1 MKYKLLC
8 LFTITLTS
16 GLISSNSFENSFDFG
31 GIESAHDVIFHQGE
45 YYFVGKTDTDLLIG
59 CVDSMGELDRYSV
72 YFYGDSVNGMA
83 IEEGVN
89 DGLVVLANIHAAIG
103 DSILIM
109 HIDEDLTTVYGTI
122 TFGADSDYVSMRGY
136 DLLLNNIPIFS
147 NGYLIAGELEDI
159 SGYTTPMLLNIND
172 TTFTEEWRRQ
182 YFVDVSGG
190 LRGVCANQQSG
201 MLGMIGFEIAASG
214 YNDVMMIIGF
224 QEGIFCTKRLF
235 GDPLLDEFGLG
246 IAETPDGFLLSSSE
260 PRSVGIGSDLWLIN
274 WRLSDSSIIWDSLYT
289 IADSMHH
296 EAREI
301 VNQSDSGFVLGGLT
315 SYFGLIQGVFCLK
328 INQLGQQ
335 QWVNYYDQ
343 SIQRGAFSI
352 NKADQGFILA
362 GSSFDTIWSSG
373 TEDVYLLKVDSLG
386 NLHQECYSVY
396 GDPAT
401 DERSTSMAISEQSG
415 YILGGNKQ
423 VNRDD
428 QDFYL
433 VKTDPWG
440 GLIWDDYY
448 GAGGTDEILHS
459 VSYSE
464 ILGQYILLGQTIE
477 QDTVKSVLCYVLPDG
492 TLNQFST
499 GDPHTTLNCFLEFE
513 ENKAKGFILI
523 GSTQS
528 TTKDT
533 IINIEVKRYDNM
545 GNPVWQY
552 IYTIPGDQIPNN
564 ATDLQF
570 INDALGGFILIGSTQ
585 STTKDDLHN
594 LFLMNIHP
602 DGQLGWQC
610 SYFPGEGYGL
620 IQEEMNVYSTGY
632 ALGNDSVKDVFVMC
646 LSGDSVPAWTS
657 IPDLVGDQV
666 GYDLMLIEDTLVVS
680 GYSRGSI
687 HSPHNYDNVMI
698 MKFDKLSGDYLG
710 MAELFEDG
718 NQRGYDCFYTYDNC
732 YAING
737 FTDYNG
743 TDPADALFMKTYP
756 PYSPVVSVE
765 EELPVNIND
774 YVQIAELY
782 SPQPAV
788 FNDRTLIGFTI
799 KSNCLV
805 DVAIYDITGREVRV
819 LANSV
824 GFSPGYYEY
833 VWDSRDNSGV
843 TVSPG
848 TYFIRLTVNQQNLME
863 KAVLIK

>member
-1 MKYKLLC
+1 MKYKLILVFIIVFSNF
-8 LFTITLTS
+8 LFSTNT
-16 GLISSNSFENSFDFG
+16 FEKSFDLG
-31 GIESAHDVIFHQGE
+31 GIEGTHDVIFHQGE
-45 YYFVGKTDTDLLIG
+45 YYFVGRADTMLLVG
-59 CVDSMGELDRYSV
+59 AVDSTGQNFRYSC
-72 YFYGDSVNGMA
+72 YFWGDSVIGMA

-89 DGLVVLANIHAAIG
+89 YGLVVMANFRSQIA

-109 HIDEDLTTVYGTI
+109 HIDEDLTTVYGTYM
-122 TFGADSDYVSMRGY
+122 FGADSDYISMRGY
-136 DLLLNNIPIFS
+136 DLMLNNEPMFS

-159 SGYTTPMLLNIND
+159 TAYTTPMLLNIND

-246 IAETPDGFLLSSSE
+246 IAETPDGFLLSSSV

-396 GDPAT
+396 GDPTT
-401 DERSTSMAISEQSG
+401 DERSTSMAVSEQDG

-440 GLIWDDYY
+440 GLIWDNYY
-448 GAGGTDEILHS
+448 GAGGTDEVLNS
-459 VSYSE
+459 VNYSE
-464 ILGQYILLGQTIE
+464 ILGQYLLLGQTNV
-477 QDTVKSVLCYVLPDG
+477 QDTIRSVLCYVLPDG
-492 TLNQFST
+492 TLNQFSI
-499 GDPHTTLNCFLEFE
+499 GDLNTTLNCFCEFV

-523 GSTQS
+523 GSTRS
-528 TTKDT
+528 NVKDT
-533 IINIEVKRYDNM
+533 FINIEVKRFDSL
-545 GNPVWQY
+545 GIIIWQN
-552 IYTIPGDQIPNN
+552 IYTIPGDQIPCS

-570 INDALGGFILIGSTQ
+570 INDVLGGFILIGSTR
-585 STTKDDLHN
+585 SNVKDTVN
-594 LFLMNIHP
+594 NVFLMNIHP
-602 DGQLGWQC
+602 DGQLGWHC
-610 SYFPGEGYGL
+610 SYFPGEGYGV

-632 ALGNDSVKDVFVMC
+632 ALSNDSVKDVFVMC
-646 LSGDSVPAWTS
+646 LTGDTIPAWTT
-657 IPDLVGDQV
+657 IPELVGDQV
-666 GYDLMLIEDTLVVS
+666 GYDIMLVEDTLVVS

-687 HSPHNYDNVMI
+687 HSPSNFDNVMV
-698 MKFDKLSGDYLG
+698 MKFDKFSGDYLG
-710 MAELFEDG
+710 MAEFFEDG

-743 TDPADALFMKTYP
+743 TDPADAMFMKTYP

-765 EELPVNIND
+765 EEPPVNLND
-774 YVQIAELY
+774 DVQVAELY
-782 SPQPAV
+782 TPQPLI
-788 FNDRTLIGFTI
+788 FNDHTRIGFTV
-799 KSNCLV
+799 KSASVIN
-805 DVAIYDITGREVRV
+805 VAIYDITGREVRT

-833 VWDSRDNSGV
+833 VWDSRDNSGE

-848 TYFIRLTVNQQNLME
+848 TYFIRLNVNQQNLME